1 MGLRRSQEI
10 INELEEH
17 CGMDLESW
25 VNYWRSGSDDYK
37 TDELSIEEL
46 RDDLE
51 IISRLVVALVNDA
64 TDNEEVIKWQRSAD
78 RKLNGNRTQRMAMR

>member
-64 TDNEEVIKWQRSAD
+64 AYNEEED
-78 RKLNGNRTQRMAMR
+78 D

>member
-25 VNYWRSGSDDYK
+25 VNYWRSGSYNYK

-46 RDDLE
+46 RDELE
-51 IISRLVVALVNDA
+51 IVSRLVFALVNDA
-64 TDNEEVIKWQRSAD
+64 TDNEEED
-78 RKLNGNRTQRMAMR
+78 D

>member
-51 IISRLVVALVNDA
+51 IISRLVFASM
-64 TDNEEVIKWQRSAD
+64 RSSVD
-78 RKLNGNRTQRMAMR
+78 

>member
-64 TDNEEVIKWQRSAD
+64 TDNE
-78 RKLNGNRTQRMAMR
+78 

>member
-25 VNYWRSGSDDYK
+25 VNYWRSGSDNYK
-37 TDELSIEEL
+37 TDKLSIEEL

-51 IISRLVVALVNDA
+51 IVSRLVVALVNDA
-64 TDNEEVIKWQRSAD
+64 TDNE
-78 RKLNGNRTQRMAMR
+78 

>member
-25 VNYWRSGSDDYK
+25 ANYWGKGSDSYK

-46 RDDLE
+46 RYELE
-51 IISRLVVALVNDA
+51 IVSRLVFALVNDA
-64 TDNEEVIKWQRSAD
+64 TDNEEED
-78 RKLNGNRTQRMAMR
+78 D